1 MNEININE
9 QLVTID
15 TEIPYKAIELLY
27 YGELYID
34 NVMPNDYIVQ
44 KGNGKIIII
53 RFNTNVEIVTDLFKY
68 DGSCGVYEG
77 YLLDQDK
84 TKHQLSIKRKSSSN
98 FNTMYGQKWEYISN
112 DYNTIKNDISNDR
125 IDSLKIRNEI
135 DTTTGK
141 STQIKEIVRTNK
153 QLSKKD
159 KNLTTIESFQEEE
172 NSNQIMGDP
181 IAGRPLNYVRAD
193 VPDEE

>member
-44 KGNGKIIII
+44 KGNGRIIII
-53 RFNTNVEIVTDLFKY
+53 RFNTNEDIVTDLFKY
-68 DGSCGVYEG
+68 DGSCSIYEG

-84 TKHQLSIKRKSSSN
+84 TKHQLNIKRKSLVN
-98 FNTMYGQKWEYISN
+98 FN
-112 DYNTIKNDISNDR
+112 
-125 IDSLKIRNEI
+125 
-135 DTTTGK
+135 
-141 STQIKEIVRTNK
+141 
-153 QLSKKD
+153 
-159 KNLTTIESFQEEE
+159 
-172 NSNQIMGDP
+172 
-181 IAGRPLNYVRAD
+181 
-193 VPDEE
+193 

>member
-84 TKHQLSIKRKSSSN
+84 TKHQLSIKRKSSAN
-98 FNTMYGQKWEYISN
+98 FNTMYGQKWEYISS
-112 DYNTIKNDISNDR
+112 DYNTIKNDISNDK

-141 STQIKEIVRTNK
+141 KTQIKEIVRTTK

-159 KNLTTIESFQEEE
+159 KNLTTIESFEEQTE
-172 NSNQIMGDP
+172 NEIEASDATGDQI
-181 IAGRPLNYVRAD
+181 ANLRRYRL
-193 VPDEE
+193 